1 MSILVWA
8 LLGLVTG
15 FLASR
20 IVKRRGTGIFL
31 DLTLGVVGAL
41 VGGYLFTSL
50 RGTPSYRLERLQRV
64 SGDGWSRSILVR
76 KSWHSPG
83 IRRQADLGRTASL
96 RKEGSNDVQ

>member
-8 LLGLVTG
+8 LLGLVAG

-31 DLTLGVVGAL
+31 DLTLWVVGAL

-50 RGTPSYRLERLQRV
+50 RGTPITDLNAYSVLATMAGAVVVLFV
-64 SGDGWSRSILVR
+64 N
-76 KSWHSPG
+76 HG
-83 IRRQADLGRTASL
+83 IRRGFADRLT
-96 RKEGSNDVQ
+96 

>member
-8 LLGLVTG
+8 LLGLVAG

-41 VGGYLFTSL
+41 VGGYCL
-50 RGTPSYRLERLQRV
+50 RPSVVPPVTDLNAYSVLAATAGAVVV
-64 SGDGWSRSILVR
+64 SFVN
-76 KSWHSPG
+76 HG
-83 IRRQADLGRTASL
+83 IRQGFADKLT
-96 RKEGSNDVQ
+96 

>member
-8 LLGLVTG
+8 LLGLVAG

-50 RGTPSYRLERLQRV
+50 RGTPITDLNAYSVLAAMAGAVVVLFV
-64 SGDGWSRSILVR
+64 N
-76 KSWHSPG
+76 HG
-83 IRRQADLGRTASL
+83 IRRGFADRLT
-96 RKEGSNDVQ
+96 

>member
-20 IVKRRGTGIFL
+20 IVKRRGIFL

-41 VGGYLFTSL
+41 MGGYLFTSL
-50 RGTPSYRLERLQRV
+50 RGIQVTDLNAYSVLAATAGAVVV
-64 SGDGWSRSILVR
+64 SFVN
-76 KSWHSPG
+76 HG
-83 IRRQADLGRTASL
+83 IRRGFADKLT
-96 RKEGSNDVQ
+96 